1 MEKVIAGVVHQ
12 KYEKAARVT
21 FIPSS
26 HEIQRSPLVRKQA
39 TACLAK

>member
-1 MEKVIAGVVHQ
+1 MLSMVYLCEYKVII
-12 KYEKAARVT
+12 T

-26 HEIQRSPLVRKQA
+26 QLIQRSPLVRKQP